1 MIYKA
6 SIFFILVFAY
16 GCVQKTYNK
25 TVVYLLNVGK
35 QTQVRNVS
43 IRGGD
48 KPLNWQYDT
57 KMTAVIPDSLYKVV
71 VTYTTGYKF
80 TEVKFVVNDEFELKD
95 QSNRRII
102 FSNKDTTIYTA
113 VFNTMK

>member
-1 MIYKA
+1 MIYRA
-6 SIFFILVFAY
+6 SILFILVFAC

-35 QTQVRNVS
+35 QTEVRNVS

-48 KPLNWQYDT
+48 KPLNWEFDT
-57 KMTAVIPDSLYKVV
+57 KMTTIIPDSLYKVV
-71 VTYTTGYKF
+71 LTYVTGYKF

-95 QSNRRII
+95 QSNRRIV
-102 FSNKDTTIYTA
+102 FSDKDTTIYTA
-113 VFNTMK
+113 ISNTMK